1 MCIVIEVADVKKNI
15 ERVQGPTVYPAARQ
29 VLLHQGNILKD
40 ETTLEENNITENSF
54 MFILLRKPSEMK
66 INVKTLAG
74 TRFKIEAKRDDIVA
88 DVKKNI
94 ETVQG
99 PNVYPAAQQV
109 LLHHGNILKDETTL
123 EENNITENSFM
134 VVMLCKTK
142 SSARG
147 SSTTL
152 SAPASV
158 VSTSSEPVTE
168 SIDAP
173 VSFPVLSLSSGSAA
187 VTNLHGRAESCKAA
201 GTDVESNIQHLLYLG
216 KGKWDRETVT
226 HALHAASNN
235 RRKAVQYILFG
246 DLEEDDIPPEA
257 RTPTPAFAFAHQP
270 VAASGGPNAAPLDLF
285 LQVDSEARACIL
297 ESWRNSECF
306 QAFRTTVQTDPHRLL
321 PMLQDLSKVNR
332 GLLRVIQEN
341 LFDFVSLLNEP
352 VEREGNVP
360 RQLAES
366 MPTESMSITPEENEA
381 IEHGIPGEAAMSP
394 VAQVAPQPAAVSGG
408 PNTNPLD
415 LSPQ

>member
-1 MCIVIEVADVKKNI
+1 VADVKKNI

-74 TRFKIEAKRDDIVA
+74 TRFKIEAKRDDI
-88 DVKKNI
+88 
-94 ETVQG
+94 
-99 PNVYPAAQQV
+99 
-109 LLHHGNILKDETTL
+109 
-123 EENNITENSFM
+123 
-134 VVMLCKTK
+134 
-142 SSARG
+142 
-147 SSTTL
+147 
-152 SAPASV
+152 
-158 VSTSSEPVTE
+158 
-168 SIDAP
+168 
-173 VSFPVLSLSSGSAA
+173 
-187 VTNLHGRAESCKAA
+187 
-201 GTDVESNIQHLLYLG
+201 
-216 KGKWDRETVT
+216 
-226 HALHAASNN
+226 
-235 RRKAVQYILFG
+235 
-246 DLEEDDIPPEA
+246 
-257 RTPTPAFAFAHQP
+257 
-270 VAASGGPNAAPLDLF
+270 
-285 LQVDSEARACIL
+285 
-297 ESWRNSECF
+297 
-306 QAFRTTVQTDPHRLL
+306 

-415 LSPQ
+415 LSPQQ